1 MTHSVVPCRING
13 TSTNWG
19 GFNTVKKQKDYEN
32 KLTNFDLESSIQ
44 ETENHYSDEKF
55 WDKVMKYGKLA
66 GETTVYYSLLLF
78 YTAKSPE
85 VPKSSKMIIV
95 GALSYLIFPV
105 DLIPDFIPVVGLA
118 DDASIVVAAVYKVIS
133 HIDDDIKRKAKVKMS
148 KLLGSKFNDEEI
160 DKRLL

>member
-1 MTHSVVPCRING
+1 MTQSVVPCRIIV

-19 GFNTVKKQKDYEN
+19 GFNMAKKQKNYEN
-32 KLTNFDLESSIQ
+32 KLTNLDLESSMQ
-44 ETENHYSDEKF
+44 ETEKHYSDEKF
-55 WDKVMKYGKLA
+55 WDKVMKYGRLA
-66 GETTVYYSLLLF
+66 GKTTVYYSLLLF

-118 DDASIVVAAVYKVIS
+118 DDASVVAAAVYKVIS
-133 HIDDDIKRKAKVKMS
+133 HIDDDIKRKAKVKMI
-148 KLLGSKFNDEEI
+148 KLLGSEFNYEEI
-160 DKRLL
+160 DKSLL